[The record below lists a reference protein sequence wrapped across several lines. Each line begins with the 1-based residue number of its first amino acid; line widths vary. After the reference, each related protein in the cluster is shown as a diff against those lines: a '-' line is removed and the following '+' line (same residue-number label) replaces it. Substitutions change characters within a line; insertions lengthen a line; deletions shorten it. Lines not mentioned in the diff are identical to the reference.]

1 MINELRKIY
10 SSLIIYNEGKN
21 NSEQNYKWFVTE
33 SQEVIGIHED
43 ELTSKD
49 ISLLGA
55 FMTPYNVELPILT
68 EEEEK
73 WRQVI
78 QSKEPNLS
86 EYQLDSSFRFV
97 YFFISE
103 NQISPNLFN
112 DAIHELFAKRV
123 PILWQ
128 SGSEGVII
136 EKRQDSDENLSYDQ
150 IIDVLM
156 SDLYVNINFFVG
168 PFKED
173 LKDINH
179 HFETVSNDAKTVF
192 AYTNKPVVTYV
203 EAVPYLLIHQT
214 VPALREEISKTIL
227 QEYLDDEDTL
237 KMLETFVQCNLNIS
251 ETAKELYMHRN
262 SLQYRLDRFLEK
274 TGIDVRQ
281 FQHAMPV
288 YLAMLARK

>member
-1 MINELRKIY
+1 MINQLRKVY

-21 NSEQNYKWFVTE
+21 KIEQNHKWFVTE
-33 SQEVIGIHED
+33 NHEVIGIHED

-49 ISLLGA
+49 ISLLEA
-55 FMTPYNVELPILT
+55 FLVPYNIELPVLT
-68 EEEEK
+68 AEEEK

-78 QSKEPNLS
+78 ESKESNES
-86 EYQLDSSFRFV
+86 ETDLDSPFRFV

-112 DAIHELFAKRV
+112 DAIHELFVKKV

-128 SGSEGVII
+128 NGSEGIII
-136 EKRQDSDENLSYDQ
+136 EKQQDSDENLSYDQ

-168 PFKED
+168 PFRKD
-173 LKDINH
+173 LKEINH
-179 HFETVSNDAKTVF
+179 HFDTLSQDAKIVF
-192 AYTNKPVVTYV
+192 GYTNKPVVTYV
-203 EAVPYLLIHQT
+203 DAIPYLLIHQT
-214 VPALREEISKTIL
+214 EPELRVEISKTIL

-281 FQHAMPV
+281 FQHAMSV

>member
-1 MINELRKIY
+1 MLPTSNEI
-10 SSLIIYNEGKN
+10 
-21 NSEQNYKWFVTE
+21 
-33 SQEVIGIHED
+33 IGIHED

-49 ISLLGA
+49 ISLLDT
-55 FMTPYNVELPILT
+55 FLVPYNIELPILT

-78 QSKEPNLS
+78 QSKEPNES
-86 EYQLDSSFRFV
+86 EFELDSPFRFV

-112 DAIHELFAKRV
+112 DAIHELFAKKV

-128 SGSEGVII
+128 NGSEGIII
-136 EKRQDSDENLSYDQ
+136 EKQQDSDENLSYDQ

-173 LKDINH
+173 LKEINH
-179 HFETVSNDAKTVF
+179 HFETLSNDAKTVF
-192 AYTNKPVVTYV
+192 GYTNKPVVTYV
-203 EAVPYLLIHQT
+203 DAIPYLLIHQT
-214 VPALREEISKTIL
+214 EPELREEISKTIL

-262 SLQYRLDRFLEK
+262 SLQYRLDRFLER

>member
-1 MINELRKIY
+1 MINQLRKIY
-10 SSLIIYNEGKN
+10 SSLIVYNEGEN
-21 NSEQNYKWFVTE
+21 NLERNYKWFIMTNNE
-33 SQEVIGIHED
+33 IIGIHED
-43 ELTSKD
+43 ELTAKD
-49 ISLLGA
+49 LTLLDT
-55 FMTPYNVELPILT
+55 FLVPYNIELPILT

-78 QSKEPNLS
+78 YSTESS
-86 EYQLDSSFRFV
+86 ESEFELDSPFRFV

-112 DAIHELFAKRV
+112 DAIHELFAKKV
-123 PILWQ
+123 PILWKN
-128 SGSEGVII
+128 GSEGIII
-136 EKRQDSDENLSYDQ
+136 EKQQDSDENLSYDQ
-150 IIDVLM
+150 IINVLM

-173 LKDINH
+173 LKEINH
-179 HFETVSNDAKTVF
+179 HFEALSKDAKTVF
-192 AYTNKPVVTYV
+192 GYTNKPVVTYV
-203 EAVPYLLIHQT
+203 DAIPYLLIHQT
-214 VPALREEISKTIL
+214 EPELREEISKTIL

-262 SLQYRLDRFLEK
+262 SLQYRLDRFLER

>member
-1 MINELRKIY
+1 MINQLRKVY
-10 SSLIIYNEGKN
+10 STLIVHNKEGS
-21 NSEQNYKWFVTE
+21 NSEQNYKWFVTD
-33 SQEVIGIHED
+33 SHEVIGIHED
-43 ELTSKD
+43 ELTPKD
-49 ISLLGA
+49 ISLLET
-55 FMTPYNVELPILT
+55 FMIPYNVELPVLT

-73 WRQVI
+73 WRRVI
-78 QSKEPNLS
+78 QSKEPTES
-86 EYQLDSSFRFV
+86 EFELESSFRFV
-97 YFFISE
+97 YFSISE

-112 DAIHELFAKRV
+112 DAIHELFAKKV

-128 SGSEGVII
+128 SGREGVII
-136 EKRQDSDENLSYDQ
+136 EKRKDSDENLSYEQ

-168 PFKED
+168 PFKD
-173 LKDINH
+173 DIREIYD
-179 HFETVSNDAKTVF
+179 HFETLSNDAKTVF
-192 AYTNKPVVTYV
+192 AYTNRPVVSYV
-203 EAVPYLLIHQT
+203 DAIPYLLIHQT
-214 VPALREEISKTIL
+214 EPALREEISKTIL

>member
-1 MINELRKIY
+1 MINQLHKIY
-10 SSLIIYNEGKN
+10 PSLIVYIEGENKLD
-21 NSEQNYKWFVTE
+21 QNYKWFIMNNNE
-33 SQEVIGIHED
+33 IIGIHKD

-49 ISLLGA
+49 ITLLDT
-55 FMTPYNVELPILT
+55 FLVPYNIELPVLT
-68 EEEEK
+68 EEEEM

-78 QSKEPNLS
+78 HSTEPNES
-86 EYQLDSSFRFV
+86 EIELDSSFRFV

-103 NQISPNLFN
+103 NQISPNVFN
-112 DAIHELFAKRV
+112 DAIHELFAKKV
-123 PILWQ
+123 PILWKN
-128 SGSEGVII
+128 GSEGIII
-136 EKRQDSDENLSYDQ
+136 EKQQDSDENLSYDQ
-150 IIDVLM
+150 IINVLM

-173 LKDINH
+173 LKEINH
-179 HFETVSNDAKTVF
+179 HFKALSKDAKTVF
-192 AYTNKPVVTYV
+192 GYTNKPVVTYV
-203 EAVPYLLIHQT
+203 DAIPYLLIQQT
-214 VPALREEISKTIL
+214 EPELREEISKTIL

-262 SLQYRLDRFLEK
+262 SLQYRLDRFLER